1 MIRRK
6 LLLVG
11 LLVVASAAIAFVGGR
26 AQAARPVPPEVGS
39 APVAAAKPEPRLSA
53 GKAKP
58 TAKLSATASSAVIY
72 DNLGPGNSYSLPGG
86 WCIDGTAAGCGV
98 FAVEAMPFVGNG
110 GRVTQIDLGLT
121 YFGGTNAAIV
131 QLSADSGG
139 LPGMVLRSWTVE
151 GMPFYGTC
159 CEVTTVTA
167 SPSIPVRAG
176 KQYWVAVLPSA
187 DDTSEVW
194 NWTADD
200 LQGPFASDLGSGWS
214 SYFDH
219 VSAFRVLGCNKLC
232 KA

>member
-1 MIRRK
+1 MIRRT

-11 LLVVASAAIAFVGGR
+11 LLVGAGAAIALLGGR
-26 AQAARPVPPEVGS
+26 AQAARPVPPKVGS
-39 APVAAAKPEPRLSA
+39 APVAAAKPKPRLSA
-53 GKAKP
+53 GSTKAE
-58 TAKLSATASSAVIY
+58 ASVGAPRAVIY
-72 DNLGPGNSYSLPGG
+72 DNLGPDNSYSLPGG

-110 GRVTQIDLGLT
+110 GRVTQIDLALT

-131 QLSADSGG
+131 QLAADDGG
-139 LPGMVLRSWTVE
+139 LPGTVLRSWTVE

-176 KQYWVAVLPSA
+176 TQYWVAVLPFA
-187 DDTSEVW
+187 ADTSEVW
-194 NWTADD
+194 NWTTDD
-200 LQGPFASDLGSGWS
+200 LQGSFASDLGSGWGP
-214 SYFDH
+214 YFDH
-219 VSAFRVLGCNKLC
+219 VSAFRVLGCQKLC